1 MSSASRAVMLA
12 ALCLGVLLV
21 GIELFITAVALPRI
35 IVDLSGWTDLRR
47 ASWIIT
53 AYLVAY
59 IAATPLA
66 GRAADRFGLPA
77 LMMASLALFGLGS
90 LFSGAAQSLEQL
102 VVARAIQGVGAGAI
116 VPLATAGASHLYTGH
131 ARSRAL
137 GFVGAATFL
146 GMAVGPVLGALVL
159 ENLQLRDALASVGIW
174 GGALV
179 DLLAPSWRW
188 VFYITAPLSALA
200 LIYVWAASPGW
211 DVKPSRSSMDAIG
224 ATFFTVALTS
234 GLLAITLVGEQADG
248 GGLPL
253 APVAAVIALLA
264 GALAARRMLR
274 TPEPFLDLRLFAN
287 RVFSGAVLV
296 SLLTGYA
303 LATAIIGVATFVDR
317 VRFSGPEE
325 QGMLLGP
332 LALAMAAGAFV
343 SGFATRRVDA
353 TLVTMAGLAISI
365 VGLLLL
371 STVRIDTELAV
382 PMLAVSLF
390 GLGFG
395 LTVTPRTTAAVE
407 AAGRAAFGMASGMV
421 TVARMVGMGLGM
433 AILTAFATTRIDTVS
448 VAIEDQAFRDTIL
461 PPELV
466 GAPLGDPMVLDAL
479 ERWASAQAADVL
491 GQLFIVAAIVLLVTA
506 IPAWLMHG
514 RRGRTAGTD
523 ATARAGTSSEPGAA
537 SSGRDAR
544 PPGTDDQPADS
555 DEKRRASAL
564 ASEDGRPVAAALL
577 ARHVVALVGDGR
589 LLVVSDFDGTLSGLV
604 SDPWGADMVP
614 AARRAL
620 RRLAVAPGVQ
630 VVLLS
635 GRTVLDLA
643 GRARVGGIHYL
654 GDHGAEWATALARLP
669 ARCPSCPAR
678 AGHALRRPPWPQRL
692 RREVPRV
699 IEEAWLVVEAKGPAL
714 TFHFRAAPDI
724 EAARARLVAVV
735 DAPRPR
741 PRPRPLRWPSLTGAA
756 ALRCHGQGHRAAAAP
771 RGASAS
777 RGRHAGRRPHRR
789 PCLRGPA

>member
-90 LFSGAAQSLEQL
+90 LLSGAAQSLEQL
-102 VVARAIQGVGAGAI
+102 VVARALQGAGAGAI

-159 ENLQLRDALASVGIW
+159 EHLRLRDALASVGIW
-174 GGALV
+174 GGTIV
-179 DLLAPSWRW
+179 DLLTPSWRW

-200 LIYVWAASPGW
+200 LVYVWAASPGW
-211 DVKPSRSSMDAIG
+211 DVKPSRSSMDAIS
-224 ATFFTVALTS
+224 ATLFTVALTS
-234 GLLAITLVGEQADG
+234 GLLAITLVGEQAGG
-248 GGLPL
+248 GGLSV

-274 TPEPFLDLRLFAN
+274 TPEPFLDLRLFAD

-325 QGMLLGP
+325 QGVLLGP

-343 SGFATRRVDA
+343 SGFAARRVDA
-353 TLVTMAGLAISI
+353 TLLTMAGLATSI

-433 AILTAFATTRIDTVS
+433 AILTAFATTRIDAVS
-448 VAIEDQAFRDTIL
+448 LAIEDQAFRDTIL
-461 PPELV
+461 PPDLV

-491 GQLFIVAAIVLLVTA
+491 GQLFIVAALVLLVTA
-506 IPAWLMHG
+506 IPAWLM
-514 RRGRTAGTD
+514 RGHRGPASRVGTP
-523 ATARAGTSSEPGAA
+523 TGSSREPGAA

-544 PPGTDDQPADS
+544 ALGADDPAPDS
-555 DEKRRASAL
+555 DDEAEGL
-564 ASEDGRPVAAALL
+564 A
-577 ARHVVALVGDGR
+577 
-589 LLVVSDFDGTLSGLV
+589 
-604 SDPWGADMVP
+604 
-614 AARRAL
+614 
-620 RRLAVAPGVQ
+620 
-630 VVLLS
+630 
-635 GRTVLDLA
+635 A
-643 GRARVGGIHYL
+643 G
-654 GDHGAEWATALARLP
+654 
-669 ARCPSCPAR
+669 
-678 AGHALRRPPWPQRL
+678 
-692 RREVPRV
+692 
-699 IEEAWLVVEAKGPAL
+699 
-714 TFHFRAAPDI
+714 F
-724 EAARARLVAVV
+724 
-735 DAPRPR
+735 
-741 PRPRPLRWPSLTGAA
+741 
-756 ALRCHGQGHRAAAAP
+756 
-771 RGASAS
+771 
-777 RGRHAGRRPHRR
+777 
-789 PCLRGPA
+789 